1 MRFNFAI
8 AAFNQTEQGRQ
19 QGGKGTG
26 LGLALVRQIV
36 RLSGGRLGVR
46 SKTGE
51 GSTFWVELPLGV
63 GIKTVRS
70 QHGNSETSDF
80 DPMQPN
86 RRLRK
91 ESTIDHKSGVPIVTS
106 GGVRRSRGFDTAM
119 QGIMEQGGLFE
130 IKLGIPFDGRALPK
144 LVIEP
149 VEQDTSESPQ
159 TQVASTS
166 TQSSLPPNANIE
178 EVGQGTGLKE
188 SVGEHDD
195 DRHELLNPGAMLHQ
209 RPRYV
214 KLPSPKVFAIEEGQP
229 PLTDM
234 TTNTSLSDRSSLN
247 LKKFDDSFVRGTPS
261 TSFTALNIE
270 AGLPVLVVDDDPIT
284 RTLMKRVL
292 TRLGCQVTCAEN
304 GGVALEILLSQRLRS
319 GPVTSAE
326 RCAPGTA
333 TESELLQSSFHDE
346 GKFAVVFLDN
356 QMPVMTGLEVVEK
369 LREMHRKDFVVGVTG
384 NALLTGTSIFPLGL
398 NDS

>member
-1 MRFNFAI
+1 
-8 AAFNQTEQGRQ
+8 
-19 QGGKGTG
+19 
-26 LGLALVRQIV
+26 LALVRQIV

-46 SKTGE
+46 SKTDE

-80 DPMQPN
+80 DPMQPH

-91 ESTIDHKSGVPIVTS
+91 ESTTNTLDDKNGVAIVAS
-106 GGVRRSRGFDTAM
+106 GGARRSRGFDTAM

-130 IKLGIPFDGRALPK
+130 IKLGIPFDRTTSRALPK

-149 VEQDTSESPQ
+149 VGLELTQ
-159 TQVASTS
+159 TQVASSS
-166 TQSSLPPNANIE
+166 TQCSLPPNATNID
-178 EVGQGTGLKE
+178 EVEQRAGLKE
-188 SVGEHDD
+188 SVGELDND
-195 DRHELLNPGAMLHQ
+195 KHESLNPGAMLHQ
-209 RPRYV
+209 RPQYL
-214 KLPSPKVFAIEEGQP
+214 KLPSTKGFVIEEGQP

-234 TTNTSLSDRSSLN
+234 TTNSDVSSLN

-270 AGLPVLVVDDDPIT
+270 PGLPVLVVDDDPIT
-284 RTLMKRVL
+284 RTLMKRIL

-304 GGVALEILLSQRLRS
+304 GGVALGILLDQRLRS
-319 GPVTSAE
+319 CPATSAE
-326 RCAPGTA
+326 GCPGTA
-333 TESELLQSSFHDE
+333 TESELLQSPFHDE

-384 NALLTGTSIFPLGL
+384 NALLTGASISSPWCER
-398 NDS
+398 

>member
-1 MRFNFAI
+1 LGFDFAI

-63 GIKTVRS
+63 GIKIVRS
-70 QHGNSETSDF
+70 QHANSETSDF

-91 ESTIDHKSGVPIVTS
+91 ESTVNTMDHKNGVAIDASGDM
-106 GGVRRSRGFDTAM
+106 RRSRGFDTAM

-130 IKLGIPFDGRALPK
+130 IKLGIPFDRMTSRALPK
-144 LVIEP
+144 LVIES
-149 VEQDTSESPQ
+149 VELELPQ
-159 TQVASTS
+159 TQIASTS
-166 TQSSLPPNANIE
+166 TQCSLPPTAANIE
-178 EVGQGTGLKE
+178 QETGLKE

-195 DRHELLNPGAMLHQ
+195 DKHESLNPGAMLHQ
-209 RPRYV
+209 RPRYL
-214 KLPSPKVFAIEEGQP
+214 KLPSPKGFVIEEGQP

-234 TTNTSLSDRSSLN
+234 TTNSDRSSLN

-261 TSFTALNIE
+261 TSFTGLNIE
-270 AGLPVLVVDDDPIT
+270 PGLPVLVVDDDPIT
-284 RTLMKRVL
+284 RTLMKRIL

-304 GGVALEILLSQRLRS
+304 GGVALGILLSQRLRS
-319 GPVTSAE
+319 GPVTRAE
-326 RCAPGTA
+326 GCPGTA
-333 TESELLQSSFHDE
+333 TESELLQPVFHDE

-369 LREMHRKDFVVGVTG
+369 LREIHRKDFVVGVTG
-384 NALLTGTSIFPLGL
+384 NALLTGASIFPC
-398 NDS
+398 SRR

>member
-1 MRFNFAI
+1 M
-8 AAFNQTEQGRQ
+8 
-19 QGGKGTG
+19 
-26 LGLALVRQIV
+26 
-36 RLSGGRLGVR
+36 R

-80 DPMQPN
+80 DPMQPH

-91 ESTIDHKSGVPIVTS
+91 ESTANTINDKNGVAIVAS

-130 IKLGIPFDGRALPK
+130 IKLGIPFDRTSSRGLPK

-149 VEQDTSESPQ
+149 VGLELPQ
-159 TQVASTS
+159 SQVTSTS
-166 TQSSLPPNANIE
+166 THCSLPQNATNIE
-178 EVGQGTGLKE
+178 EVEQGTGPKE
-188 SVGEHDD
+188 SIGEHNDD
-195 DRHELLNPGAMLHQ
+195 KHESSNPGAMLHQ
-209 RPRYV
+209 RPRYL
-214 KLPSPKVFAIEEGQP
+214 KLPSPKGFVTEEGQP
-229 PLTDM
+229 PLM
-234 TTNTSLSDRSSLN
+234 TTNSDRSSLN
-247 LKKFDDSFVRGTPS
+247 LKKFDDSFIRGTPS

-270 AGLPVLVVDDDPIT
+270 PGLPVLVVDDDPIT
-284 RTLMKRVL
+284 RTLMKRIL

-304 GGVALEILLSQRLRS
+304 GGVALGILLDQQLRS
-319 GPVTSAE
+319 CPATSAE
-326 RCAPGTA
+326 GCSGTA
-333 TESELLQSSFHDE
+333 TESELPQSPLHDE
-346 GKFAVVFLDN
+346 GKFAVIFLDN

-384 NALLTGTSIFPLGL
+384 NALLTGASISSLW
-398 NDS
+398 SER